1 MDKLFRVVKCPSCFL
16 FQVSGSS
23 KSLKCL
29 GCSKSKVLSYLKIYF
44 KSVSAKD
51 CQIVLAELKKKEFEE
66 KENNHDDFF
75 SYNSSSKELDFK

>member
-44 KSVSAKD
+44 KSNSAKD
-51 CQIVLAELKKKEFEE
+51 CQVVLAELKKREFEE
-66 KENNHDDFF
+66 KENNYDDFF
-75 SYNSSSKELDFK
+75 SYNSSSKDLDYK